1 MRSLQGN
8 HVTLK
13 KHVSSYTV
21 LTGKYQSAFP
31 YVPISIIIEILHIHM
46 YNCTYHSSL
55 QLFLSFPTI
64 YSLKVHILISFS
76 NSISENTA
84 NK

>member
-31 YVPISIIIEILHIHM
+31 YVPISIVIEILHVQLHLSQFTAIILVFP
-46 YNCTYHSSL
+46 YYLLFESPHSN
-55 QLFLSFPTI
+55 QL
-64 YSLKVHILISFS
+64 
-76 NSISENTA
+76 
-84 NK
+84 